1 MFPSLSLTITWGGKV
16 EYAFWHVPVE
26 QSAGGGGGGGGG
38 SAGCSG
44 TTSRAR
50 ATSLHRITGSPTGR
64 HSGGHSL
71 RCSEPCPSGLPWKTC
86 QKKVPWSSFTTFPS
100 LSLTITSGWKVAY
113 VEAHVPDEQS
123 AGGGG
128 GGGLGG
134 GGGMQWNVGSWRI
147 TPDSQ

>member
-1 MFPSLSLTITWGGKV
+1 MQ
-16 EYAFWHVPVE
+16 HVTHSDSSRRTVQWRFC
-26 QSAGGGGGGGGG
+26 QS
-38 SAGCSG
+38 
-44 TTSRAR
+44 
-50 ATSLHRITGSPTGR
+50 
-64 HSGGHSL
+64 
-71 RCSEPCPSGLPWKTC
+71 E
-86 QKKVPWSSFTTFPS
+86 
-100 LSLTITSGWKVAY
+100 GWKVAY